1 MAPPAPAPADPGKDE
16 LGLILQRL
24 TALHPKAIDLSL
36 DRIRALL
43 AKLGDPHLQLPPVF
57 HVAGSKGK
65 GSTTA
70 FLRAMLEA
78 AGYRVHAYT
87 SPHLVRFNERIRLAG
102 ELIDDTKLIAL
113 LERCESIN
121 AGAPITFFEI
131 TTAAAYLAFA
141 EVPADIVLLETG
153 LGGIADTTNVIPQPA
168 LTALTPIGID
178 HVAFLGDTIA
188 RIAANK
194 AGILKDGVPCVV
206 GPQPDDAIAVIEA
219 RATDTKSALFRY
231 GRDWTVRETSDGL
244 LWRDSAVQLS
254 LPRPTLLGAHQVVNA
269 GVAIACA
276 RQLPG
281 FTVSS
286 DAIAAGLRQV
296 DWPARMQRLSR
307 GPLPDLLPPGT
318 ELWLD
323 GAHNAMAGEALA
335 ETLKLLPARPTWLVA
350 GMLNTKDAAGFL
362 RPLAPLL
369 AGARCIAIPG
379 EANSLP
385 AEDLARA
392 GRSIGL
398 AAEPAGS
405 AAAAMR
411 QIAQTIRADA
421 ASAPALDIHARVVI
435 AGSLYLAGRILVENS

>member
-1 MAPPAPAPADPGKDE
+1 MAPPAPAPADLD
-16 LGLILQRL
+16 LILQRL

-36 DRIRALL
+36 DRIRVLL
-43 AKLGDPHLQLPPVF
+43 ARLGDPHLRLPPVF

-102 ELIDDTKLIAL
+102 QLIDDAKLVAL
-113 LERCESIN
+113 LERCESVN

-141 EVPADIVLLETG
+141 EFPADIVLLETG
-153 LGGIADTTNVIPQPA
+153 LGGIADTTNVIPQPL

-178 HVAFLGDTIA
+178 HVAFLGDTITK
-188 RIAANK
+188 IAVNK
-194 AGILKDGVPCVV
+194 AGILKLGVPCVV
-206 GPQPDDAIAVIEA
+206 GPQPDEAIAVIEA
-219 RATDTKSALFRY
+219 RASETKSVLFRH
-231 GRDWTVRETSDGL
+231 GRDWAVRETSDGL
-244 LWRDSAVQLS
+244 LWRDSTVQLS
-254 LPRPTLLGAHQVVNA
+254 LPRPALLGAHQVVNA

-276 RQLPG
+276 RQLAG
-281 FTVSS
+281 FSIPPE
-286 DAIAAGLRQV
+286 AIAAGLRQV
-296 DWPARMQRLSR
+296 DWPARMQQLTK
-307 GPLPDLLPPGT
+307 GPLADLLPPGT

-335 ETLKLLPARPTWLVA
+335 EALKLLPPRPTWLVA

-362 RPLAPLL
+362 RPLAPQME
-369 AGARCIAIPG
+369 AARCIAIPG
-379 EANSLP
+379 EANSLS
-385 AEDLARA
+385 AEDLTEAAR
-392 GRSIGL
+392 SVGL
-398 AAEPAGS
+398 TAEPAGS

-421 ASAPALDIHARVVI
+421 SPAPAPARVVI
-435 AGSLYLAGRILVENS
+435 AGSLYLAGRILAENS